1 MIRSNFDIGS
11 SSELNNKAIF
21 SNNLE
26 LLSSKLKL
34 AVNKGEVELDTFLEA
49 ANFINHELTS
59 SRRQGR
65 QFAVHQMERHDVDY
79 ITMILLQ
86 TSRKTHQKIIKYLLA
101 NLGKVNNSFDIC
113 ERCDITYGSLRVQMS
128 HIRSNLKKI
137 GINNLILTVRKQNSD
152 NDNGYIIMADKLD
165 MVVKN
170 TMTEKN
176 MNIPD
181 NDTHGRTLTITK

>member
-1 MIRSNFDIGS
+1 MFRSNFDIGS
-11 SSELNNKAIF
+11 SNEVNSNAIF
-21 SNNLE
+21 SNSLE

-49 ANFINHELTS
+49 ANFINDELTS
-59 SRRQGR
+59 NRRKGR
-65 QFAVHQMERHDVDY
+65 QFAVHQMERYDVDY

-86 TSRKTHQKIIKYLLA
+86 TSRRTHQKIIKYLLA

-113 ERCDITYGSLRVQMS
+113 ETCGITYGSLRVQMS

-137 GINNLILTVRKQNSD
+137 GINNLILTVRKQNCD

-165 MVVKN
+165 MVIKS
-170 TMTEKN
+170 TMTEKDV
-176 MNIPD
+176 NISD
-181 NDTHGRTLTITK
+181 KNVHGTKLTIIK